1 MLLYNYDGITKE
13 YLGSNEATFDP
24 LEHTPMIPAN
34 ATDTAPPAAGA
45 NQVAVWQGNQW
56 ALIPDFRGQVIYKKS
71 DASSMLLKAI
81 GEFSSE
87 YTLVK
92 PVCAFPV
99 WNGTGWIPNMQVLAE
114 NLASKI
120 ESAAQALMDKAA
132 RLRGYDSMIS
142 VISYLSSSNPTWKA
156 DAEAGRAYRDLIW
169 NTLRILETSV
179 SQGQQPMPAS
189 IDEVMATLPVIVWP
203 S

>member
-1 MLLYNYDGITKE
+1 
-13 YLGSNEATFDP
+13 
-24 LEHTPMIPAN
+24 
-34 ATDTAPPAAGA
+34 
-45 NQVAVWQGNQW
+45 
-56 ALIPDFRGQVIYKKS
+56 VIYKKS